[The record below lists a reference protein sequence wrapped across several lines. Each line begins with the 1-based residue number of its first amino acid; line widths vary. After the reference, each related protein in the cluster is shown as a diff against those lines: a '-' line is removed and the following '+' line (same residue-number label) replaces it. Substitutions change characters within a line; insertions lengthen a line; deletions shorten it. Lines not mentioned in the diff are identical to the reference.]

1 MPFHFYY
8 YFFKSFLDRQSF
20 LGFKPAS
27 TSVCSWGR
35 PWTLVSLFPSSRHEP
50 PWPVGFVFNFLF
62 EDGRSHYVAH
72 SVPCLLHSSDLPVS
86 ASQYVGHHQAWL
98 PSMWGTTRPD
108 SPICGAPPGLTPQY
122 VGHHQAWLK
131 SLISIFLTR
140 FHKTGIT
147 HCLHTKQEPSCTRR
161 RSRAAGMG
169 VAATRKSLGKGLP
182 KGILGHLSL

>member
-86 ASQYVGHHQAWL
+86 ASPGRGFPCRRFWGSNSAPSICMAGPLALTQSWVSDQLIRGMLSVNTENIIVYVTENFHEFSVPHFFFFL
-98 PSMWGTTRPD
+98 FF
-108 SPICGAPPGLTPQY
+108 
-122 VGHHQAWLK
+122 LK
-131 SLISIFLTR
+131 IYIYIFFT
-140 FHKTGIT
+140 
-147 HCLHTKQEPSCTRR
+147 
-161 RSRAAGMG
+161 
-169 VAATRKSLGKGLP
+169 
-182 KGILGHLSL
+182 